1 MTPTVYDSTSTNT
14 KDRKKETTP
23 VLLLYSSYDY
33 VGAKTSTCC
42 MTLPFGAE
50 TLSLSLS
57 EERRSLK
64 AESSRARTHQ
74 LFCEKV
80 CLHFSHS

>member
-1 MTPTVYDSTSTNT
+1 MSQIFFTFFESSALFFALFFFPSQFYCSIFGGKMTPTVYDSTSTNT
-14 KDRKKETTP
+14 QDRKKETTP

-50 TLSLSLS
+50 
-57 EERRSLK
+57 
-64 AESSRARTHQ
+64 
-74 LFCEKV
+74 
-80 CLHFSHS
+80 